1 MPYPRRTFWFVLSLL
16 LTILPLTAEA
26 RPSTAS
32 TAAYKSGF
40 PATVAN
46 QTFYEQSA
54 VVAEIVP
61 SSPGLEIAIP
71 SREGYLS
78 VFSKDGRLLW
88 QAQVPPTLCANAEAR
103 LTRTMPAVGT
113 LDGDGVPYVVIGY
126 GNHLARSHQGYC
138 PGGVAAFHGPTGAL
152 KWRFSTHDLTRPK
165 VETFSGVISV
175 PALADSDGDGKMEVA
190 FGSLDRHMY
199 LLDHNGNLI
208 WRFHTA
214 DTVWASPTFY
224 DVDGDK
230 RLEVVF
236 PSDISEN
243 KSYGVTNGGFVYAF
257 KTTVPD
263 PEQVPDRRISFS
275 GDPAKIPNLVWRSP
289 NFDQALYS
297 SPAIG
302 DVTGD
307 GVDDLVI
314 ASGCIFKDASG
325 NPTGKWIQ
333 ILNLSDGS
341 VIRTIPVQ
349 TCSTASPALA
359 DLNGDGVLDIVL
371 PLNGQYIIG
380 PDNQPECRVIAV
392 TGNGRQLWNVEPT
405 VFGGYSDPG
414 CHLLKS
420 VSIADL
426 DNNGSQEVLVNNALG
441 IVILAG
447 SNGRQLS
454 VDNPPTLL
462 LAPPRPLEQGLPSHS
477 LPVVADLDG
486 DGTLEVVSAVDNKVL
501 VWSNLKDAI
510 KSESD
515 SRGVPGYAAWPMF
528 QANPQRLSTVTPMPV
543 LLVTSDS
550 IGAVITPDAGKI
562 VTKLSLQV
570 KGASELTW
578 EVSGAPEWAI
588 LSATSGSTKTPLLVT
603 LDPSKL
609 NNKPGTY
616 NGEITIM
623 SSSGL
628 AAFMKDGAVNKQLT
642 IKLRL
647 IISDTVMNSYLP
659 IIRK

>member
-1 MPYPRRTFWFVLSLL
+1 MAYPRRTFWLVLSLV

-26 RPSTAS
+26 RSSTAG

-54 VVAEIVP
+54 VVADIVP
-61 SSPGLEIAIP
+61 SNPGLEIAIP

-78 VFSKDGRLLW
+78 VLSKEGRLIW
-88 QAQVPPTLCANAEAR
+88 QAQIPPTLCANVEASVP
-103 LTRTMPAVGT
+103 RTMPAVGA

-126 GNHLARSHQGYC
+126 GNHYARSDSKYC
-138 PGGVAAFHGPTGAL
+138 PGGVAAFHGPSGAL

-165 VETFSGVISV
+165 VETFSGVPSV

-190 FGSLDRHMY
+190 FGSLDRHLY

-224 DVDGDK
+224 DVDRDG
-230 RLEVVF
+230 RLEVVA

-243 KSYGVTNGGFVYAF
+243 RSYGVTNGGFVYAF

-263 PEQVPDRRISFS
+263 PDQAPDRRISFS

-314 ASGCIFKDASG
+314 ASSCIFNDDSG
-325 NPTGKWIQ
+325 SPKAKRGKWIQ
-333 ILNLSDGS
+333 VLNISDGS
-341 VIRTIPVQ
+341 VIRTIPTQ
-349 TCSTASPALA
+349 ACSSASPALA
-359 DLNGDGVLDIVL
+359 DLDNNGVLDIVL
-371 PLNGQYIIG
+371 PLNGQYIEG
-380 PDNQPECRVIAV
+380 EECRVIAV
-392 TGNGRQLWNVEPT
+392 TGSGRQLWNVEPT
-405 VFGGYSDPG
+405 VFSGYSDPG
-414 CHLLKS
+414 CDLLKS

-447 SNGRQLS
+447 SNGRQIS

-462 LAPPRPLEQGLPSHS
+462 LAQPGQLPSHS
-477 LPVVADLDG
+477 LPIVADLEG
-486 DGTLEVVSAVDNKVL
+486 DGTLEVISAVHDKVL
-501 VWSNLKDAI
+501 VWSNLKNAITSDAN
-510 KSESD
+510 

-528 QANPQRLSTVTPMPV
+528 QANPQRLSVVTPMPV
-543 LLVTSDS
+543 LLVVSDS
-550 IGAVITPDAGKI
+550 LGAVVPSNNGKI
-562 VTKLSLQV
+562 VAKLPMQV
-570 KGASELTW
+570 RGASELNW
-578 EVSGAPEWAI
+578 EVSEAPEWVS
-588 LSATSGSTKTPLLVT
+588 LSARSGSSKSPLLVT

-616 NGEITIM
+616 RGEIKLK

-628 AAFMKDGAVNKQLT
+628 AAFMKDGAVSSQLT
-642 IKLRL
+642 IKVRL
-647 IISDTVMNSYLP
+647 VISDTVQNGYLP
-659 IIRK
+659 VVRK